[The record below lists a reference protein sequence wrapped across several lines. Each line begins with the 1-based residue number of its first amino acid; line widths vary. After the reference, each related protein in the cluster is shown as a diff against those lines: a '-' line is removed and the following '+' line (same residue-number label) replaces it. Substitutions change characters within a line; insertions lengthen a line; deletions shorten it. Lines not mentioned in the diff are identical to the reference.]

1 MKLRFLNGPYQGRVV
16 DLKADGLT
24 IGRGAENDLTIEDDS
39 MSRRHALITCQGD
52 LFFIEDVGST
62 NGVRLN
68 GRRIT
73 FREPIKRGDH
83 LGLGPYVLQITDTG
97 EMIDTGVAPG
107 PEPAKAPPEAKPKP
121 AADTRP
127 KAPFPWGQAIVLIV
141 LLGAFGWL
149 AYKTF
154 APAGRPPVTAKP
166 APPHAEAATPVS
178 PAPKPESTASAKPEE
193 TSNSPPASPEPPKP
207 ESGEKPATPPA
218 GTAADA
224 PAPLIV
230 ITSEPPGATVKLD
243 DTERGSTPVIIRDLP
258 PGRHTVALNLRG
270 YEELVRQIHY
280 PAAIPDKPF
289 VLRQK
294 AGTLLISSTP
304 PGATVQAGPRILGQ
318 TPLLLDDLPPGE
330 HEFRLLSVCYDPVT
344 VKAKISDIKPE
355 TISATLQPRLG
366 GLEIIT
372 FPAGCDILID
382 GMLVGHTVAASADT
396 RESKPLAINGLIEG
410 EHEIVIQHPLETL
423 DRFKV
428 TVVRGEARRYSRRL
442 WVMDTEVVL
451 TDGTKHY
458 GMMIEMNKFG
468 DVVLAETSKHLERYL
483 KPQIAKVNEL
493 TAEQSKALLKKLRTG
508 GLRTDKMG
516 PDPEALLLPE
526 PRGAPAFVAAKAVTE
541 DVKGAAEPEEALLP
555 EEETMTADK
564 LETLMKASTATKL
577 RQYRNKTLTITGV
590 PDGFGRDREA
600 GFVTFGSKIRLE
612 CSREGYD
619 VLKDQVATARKDH
632 ATVTIKGKV
641 ADSSTLR
648 FVLRECE
655 LVQGTDQGVAAA
667 Q

>member
-1 MKLRFLNGPYQGRVV
+1 MKLRFLNGPYQGRIV
-16 DLKADGLT
+16 DLTADGLT
-24 IGRGAENDLTIEDDS
+24 IGSGAENDLTIEDDS

-73 FREPIKRGDH
+73 LREPIKRGDH
-83 LGLGPYVLQITDTG
+83 IGLGPYVLQITDTG

-107 PEPAKAPPEAKPKP
+107 REPAKAPLEAKPAP

-127 KAPFPWGQAIVLIV
+127 KAPFPWGQAAVLIV
-141 LLGAFGWL
+141 LLGAFGVL

-154 APAGRPPVTAKP
+154 VPAGSPPATPKP
-166 APPHAEAATPVS
+166 ATPHVETPAPVS
-178 PAPKPESTASAKPEE
+178 PAPKPDTPAPVKPDESSSSPTATAES
-193 TSNSPPASPEPPKP
+193 PKP
-207 ESGEKPATPPA
+207 DSGEKPAA
-218 GTAADA
+218 GLPADA

-230 ITSEPPGATVKLD
+230 IASEPPGATVKLD
-243 DTERGSTPVIIRDLP
+243 DAERGATPVIIRDLP
-258 PGRHTVALNLRG
+258 PGRHTVTLNLRG

-294 AGTLLISSTP
+294 AGTLLITSTP
-304 PGATVQAGPRILGQ
+304 PGATVQVGPRILGQ
-318 TPLLLDDLPPGE
+318 TPLLLDDLPPGD

-344 VKAKISDIKPE
+344 VKAKITDIKPE
-355 TISATLQPRLG
+355 TLSATLQPRLG
-366 GLEIIT
+366 GLEIVT
-372 FPAGCDILID
+372 FPAGCEILID
-382 GMLVGHTVAASADT
+382 GMSVGRTVAASADT
-396 RESKPLAINGLIEG
+396 RESKPLAVNGLIEG

-428 TVVRGEARRYSRRL
+428 SVVRGEARRYSRRL
-442 WVMDTEVVL
+442 WVLDTEVVL

-516 PDPEALLLPE
+516 SEPDALLS
-526 PRGAPAFVAAKAVTE
+526 PAAKGGPALVVAKAVP
-541 DVKGAAEPEEALLP
+541 DGVKAAAE
-555 EEETMTADK
+555 
-564 LETLMKASTATKL
+564 
-577 RQYRNKTLTITGV
+577 
-590 PDGFGRDREA
+590 
-600 GFVTFGSKIRLE
+600 
-612 CSREGYD
+612 
-619 VLKDQVATARKDH
+619 
-632 ATVTIKGKV
+632 
-641 ADSSTLR
+641 
-648 FVLRECE
+648 
-655 LVQGTDQGVAAA
+655 
-667 Q
+667 